1 MALTDGGKT
10 CGKHRLI
17 VCALIFAVALCA
29 AIRTH
34 AYSVLSHEAIV
45 DSAWDVAIKPLLLK
59 RFPKSTPEELK
70 EAHSYAYGG
79 CVIQDMGYYPFGSKL
94 FSDLLHYVRVGDF
107 VVALIRD
114 SQTLDE
120 YAFALGAL
128 AHYASDN
135 NGHPVAVNRAVPL
148 TYPKLERKYGHE
160 VTYEED
166 PAAHLKTEFGFDVLQ
181 VATGRYASD
190 DYRDRIGFQVSK
202 DLLARAFQET
212 YGIELKSIFT
222 NYDLAVATYRHSVSS
237 VIPSMTKAAWQ
248 LKKDDIQKEEPGIT
262 KQKFL
267 FHLSHASYKKYWNE
281 KYEKPG
287 IGSRILAFLIRLL
300 PKVGPLRALAF
311 RMPTPATEKLFMAS
325 FNDSL
330 THYEHFLHEEKE
342 TGHVALVNDNLDTG
356 TMTPPGQYALADKAY
371 ATLLEKLAKNH
382 FAMVTPDLRKN
393 ILDYYSD
400 PNAPIAMKRKKK
412 KEWAKVLQDLA
423 ALKAYEPTATPTP
436 NIPAPAGAASQPQ

>member
-1 MALTDGGKT
+1 M
-10 CGKHRLI
+10 
-17 VCALIFAVALCA
+17 
-29 AIRTH
+29 
-34 AYSVLSHEAIV
+34 

-59 RFPKSTPEELK
+59 RFPNSTPEQLK

-94 FSDLLHYVRVGDF
+94 FSDLLHYVRTGDF
-107 VVALIRD
+107 VEALIRD
-114 SQTLDE
+114 SQNLDE

-160 VTYEED
+160 VTYEEN

-212 YGIELKSIFT
+212 YGIPLKSIFT
-222 NYDLAVATYRHSVSS
+222 NYDLAVGTYRHSVSS

-262 KQKFL
+262 KQRFL
-267 FHLSHASYKKYWNE
+267 FHLSHSSYRKYWHE

-300 PKVGPLRALAF
+300 PKVGPFRALAF

-330 THYEHFLHEEKE
+330 THYEGFLHEEKE
-342 TGHVALVNDNLDTG
+342 TGEVTLVNDNLDTG
-356 TMTPPGQYALADKAY
+356 TVTPPGKYALADQAY

-382 FAMVTPDLRKN
+382 FAQVSPELRKN

-400 PNAPIAMKRKKK
+400 PNAPIAMRWKKK
-412 KEWAKVLQDLA
+412 KQWAKVVQEVA
-423 ALKAYEPTATPTP
+423 ALQTYDPSAAPQPKTSAS
-436 NIPAPAGAASQPQ
+436 APATSQPQ